1 MFNLSTA
8 VARASS
14 NQMWS
19 QILSAVPR
27 ETHGQVG
34 VSISFMLAKTKTDNR
49 RRGAFEIISDCSDRI
64 YLSSRTREKEN
75 NQYRFCIVI
84 RLKCELNSRFI

>member
-14 NQMWS
+14 DEMWS

-27 ETHGQVG
+27 ETHGKVG
-34 VSISFMLAKTKTDNR
+34 VSVICMC
-49 RRGAFEIISDCSDRI
+49 AFLR
-64 YLSSRTREKEN
+64 N
-75 NQYRFCIVI
+75 
-84 RLKCELNSRFI
+84 